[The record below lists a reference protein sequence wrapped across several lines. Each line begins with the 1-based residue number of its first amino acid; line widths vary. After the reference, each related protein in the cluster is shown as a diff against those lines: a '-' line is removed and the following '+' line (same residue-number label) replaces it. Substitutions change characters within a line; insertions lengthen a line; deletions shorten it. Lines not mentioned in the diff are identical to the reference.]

1 MRSYEEEFKNISS
14 SIHGLSDFALVGKKL
29 IIEGVE
35 NIIKEGGNIIVGNHA
50 GSYKDVATLFKVFPR
65 PIFFT
70 ANESIFTRKAFSEM
84 VRSHLNR
91 QLGNL
96 GLLMDFFI
104 NPVKYLFVD
113 YISANIAKIGTI
125 PVDLQHKKQSAVLK
139 CQEYVKKGRAIIA
152 LQGKGRME
160 FELPNPYSYPFRN
173 GPPIISYNIYRKDG
187 KEVPVTPLAIIGT
200 HIPWGIP
207 GKVNI
212 RIGEPMYIT
221 QFLDKDVQTT
231 VNRFRLAL
239 EKRVSRMILDLLK
252 SR

>member
-14 SIHGLSDFALVGKKL
+14 SIHSLSDFALVGKKL

-125 PVDLQHKKQSAVLK
+125 PVDLQHKKQLAVLK

-152 LQGKGRME
+152 LQG
-160 FELPNPYSYPFRN
+160 
-173 GPPIISYNIYRKDG
+173 
-187 KEVPVTPLAIIGT
+187 
-200 HIPWGIP
+200 
-207 GKVNI
+207 
-212 RIGEPMYIT
+212 
-221 QFLDKDVQTT
+221 
-231 VNRFRLAL
+231 
-239 EKRVSRMILDLLK
+239 
-252 SR
+252 